1 MISVPYQV
9 VQKMV
14 SRSMVR
20 NPLPLLQ
27 EEEQEDLPAPKIQK
41 VMGRG
46 ASSKDSAAKNNLGD
60 GIVGDG
66 DKYDREE
73 PNTILKRKRL
83 GHVEDKPIP
92 E

>member
-1 MISVPYQV
+1 MYLFGQLWTKDQTQDEDELQYESMISVPYQV

-27 EEEQEDLPAPKIQK
+27 EEEQEDLLTPKIQK

-46 ASSKDSAAKNNLGD
+46 DSSKASTSKTNQGG
-60 GIVGDG
+60 GIVGYG
-66 DKYDREE
+66 D
-73 PNTILKRKRL
+73 
-83 GHVEDKPIP
+83 
-92 E
+92 

>member
-1 MISVPYQV
+1 MCLSGQLYTKDDQNQDEDKVQYEPMIAIPYQE

-27 EEEQEDLPAPKIQK
+27 EEEQEYLPAPKIQK

-46 ASSKDSAAKNNLGD
+46 ESSKASTSKTNQGG
-60 GIVGDG
+60 GIVGHG
-66 DKYDREE
+66 D
-73 PNTILKRKRL
+73 
-83 GHVEDKPIP
+83 
-92 E
+92 

>member
-1 MISVPYQV
+1 MISHPYQV
-9 VQKMV
+9 IHKMV
-14 SRSMVR
+14 SRSMER

-46 ASSKDSAAKNNLGD
+46 DSSKASTSKTNQGG

-66 DKYDREE
+66 D
-73 PNTILKRKRL
+73 
-83 GHVEDKPIP
+83 
-92 E
+92 

>member
-1 MISVPYQV
+1 MCLSGQLYTKDDQNQDEDEVQYEPMISDPYQV
-9 VQKMV
+9 IHKMV

-46 ASSKDSAAKNNLGD
+46 EICKASTSKTNQGG
-60 GIVGDG
+60 GIVGHG
-66 DKYDREE
+66 Y
-73 PNTILKRKRL
+73 
-83 GHVEDKPIP
+83 
-92 E
+92 

>member
-1 MISVPYQV
+1 MYLSGQLYTKDDQNQDEDEVKYESMISVPYQV

-27 EEEQEDLPAPKIQK
+27 EEEQEYLPAPKIQK

-46 ASSKDSAAKNNLGD
+46 EICKASTSKTNQGG
-60 GIVGDG
+60 GIVGHG
-66 DKYDREE
+66 Y
-73 PNTILKRKRL
+73 
-83 GHVEDKPIP
+83 
-92 E
+92 